1 MFSSNNKKKTK
12 KNYSFHKKLKKAKNK
27 RFICAFLKTYILNT
41 LKINKLYIVKSEY

>member
-1 MFSSNNKKKTK
+1 MFSSNNKKNK

-27 RFICAFLKTYILNT
+27 RFICTFFKTYILNT